1 MTNWDSVLS
10 NNKNVNVFRSFAQ
23 GDLSGRE
30 LYSKFANTQNG
41 GVVRDLLRSGVDRA
55 RTLTRKA
62 LYRRDFV

>member
-23 GDLSGRE
+23 GDLRGRE